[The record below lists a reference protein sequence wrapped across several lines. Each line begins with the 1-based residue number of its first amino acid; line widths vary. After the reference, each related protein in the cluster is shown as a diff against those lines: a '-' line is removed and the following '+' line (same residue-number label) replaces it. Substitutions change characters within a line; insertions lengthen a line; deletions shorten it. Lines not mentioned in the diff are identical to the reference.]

1 MAWARKKTLL
11 PLPLSLNFST
21 RRRMGAVVVA
31 SSDRGRHALSI
42 SASSCSPSTRSAPTH
57 TLPRALTLLAYG
69 GEGIYYFV
77 KQFVWLA
84 KAELLPAHLLP
95 RLQRLSAW
103 VELVG
108 YVGSIAIKLEEVA
121 KIESSIK
128 KRLAEDCDK
137 ESETVKTMQGKLGG
151 GKKKKNGGGWGIR
164 GRSR

>member
-1 MAWARKKTLL
+1 
-11 PLPLSLNFST
+11 
-21 RRRMGAVVVA
+21 
-31 SSDRGRHALSI
+31 
-42 SASSCSPSTRSAPTH
+42 
-57 TLPRALTLLAYG
+57 
-69 GEGIYYFV
+69 
-77 KQFVWLA
+77 
-84 KAELLPAHLLP
+84 
-95 RLQRLSAW
+95 
-103 VELVG
+103 VG